1 MRGANRVQQPDER
14 DAIFLTQS
22 LERFLLRARR
32 VRVDLFQQRESIRGN
47 PAEVLP
53 PILRAALPANES
65 LGFEAVEQP
74 GDAGRLFDHPF
85 GDLERGETF
94 VSRAS
99 QDPQDVELLERD
111 AMGLDDGGRLAPDQI
126 GGPHQPDDGFVG
138 GRLEGPALAKL
149 ALQGRGHGSYITRQ

>member
-1 MRGANRVQQPDER
+1 MCGANAIEQPNER
-14 DAIFLTQS
+14 RAILVAQS
-22 LERFLLRARR
+22 LHRFLVSARCYR
-32 VRVDLFQQRESIRGN
+32 VELLEQRQSLVGN

-126 GGPHQPDDGFVG
+126 GSPHQPDDGFMG

-149 ALQGRGHGSYITRQ
+149 ALQGRGHGS